1 MPAARAVPGWVI
13 THDYEDEEL
22 GTLKAGKEAGCFLV
36 RRQSLSSDRFCL
48 LVRKDYRKRSDRTYN
63 RPVSA
68 GERRIRRDTY
78 MESVAIRLESERRAV
93 KAKNAVGHLVME
105 ATWAQREYNALK
117 RLWEA
122 GASVPYPVERSDH
135 GFVMQY
141 IGTPSA
147 GAPRL
152 ADVKLS
158 REEARAVFDRLTDQL
173 GIFAREGIVHCD
185 LSAYNVLLQ
194 HGRPW
199 IIDVPQVMELDT
211 SQGPAL
217 FERDVANICAY
228 FRKYGVHEDSD
239 TLTRMLLSRPR

>member
-1 MPAARAVPGWVI
+1 LPQARAVPGWVI
-13 THDYEDEEL
+13 AHDYEDEEL

-36 RRQSLSSDRFCL
+36 RRRSLSSDRFCL

-63 RPVSA
+63 RPVTA

-78 MESVAIRLESERRAV
+78 MESVSIRLPSERRAV

-105 ATWAQREYNALK
+105 ATWAQREYTALK

-141 IGTPSA
+141 IGTPSS

-152 ADVKLS
+152 ADCKLDRS
-158 REEARAVFDRLTDQL
+158 EAEAVFERLTDQL
-173 GIFAREGIVHCD
+173 RIFAREEIVHGD
-185 LSAYNVLLQ
+185 LSAYNVLMQ

-211 SQGPAL
+211 SQGREL
-217 FERDVANICAY
+217 FTRDVANLCAY
-228 FRKYGVHEDSD
+228 FKKYGIDRDPEA
-239 TLTRMLLSRPR
+239 LTRTLLLPR